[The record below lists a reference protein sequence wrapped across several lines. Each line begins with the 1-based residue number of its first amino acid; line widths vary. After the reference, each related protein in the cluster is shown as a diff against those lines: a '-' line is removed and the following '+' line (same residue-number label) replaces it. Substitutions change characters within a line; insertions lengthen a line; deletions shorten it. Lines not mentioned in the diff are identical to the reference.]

1 MREVVYTLMALVWKY
16 RKNLVNTFKTS
27 FGWDNIG
34 TCELR
39 FSAYFAHRWIISDGR
54 VGSVLC
60 GWSEGVTGDKP
71 CVDSTLCSEG
81 HLQKWEEWKARWAR
95 VVILGRWPRFSF
107 QPPWY
112 WISEGSKRRREMSFP
127 EMCVC
132 LLVFLAFQNA
142 YVLLKDGVVPLLW
155 CLGKPES
162 FGEETG
168 KQREGIFLKSWAV
181 GRCRTHEHW
190 LH

>member
-71 CVDSTLCSEG
+71 CVDSTLCSDG

-95 VVILGRWPRFSF
+95 VVILGWWPRFSF

-142 YVLLKDGVVPLLW
+142 YVLLKDSAL
-155 CLGKPES
+155 CLCPDAWENQNRLGRRQGSKE
-162 FGEETG
+162 
-168 KQREGIFLKSWAV
+168 RIFF
-181 GRCRTHEHW
+181 
-190 LH
+190 